1 LIETN
6 WGGTIVEAWSTPEGL
21 NSCDIA
27 PNDDNPPNANSYLFN
42 AMINPLLKN
51 TIYGALWYQGE
62 ANAGWNRDQYG
73 CTFTRMINDWRNL
86 WNQHS
91 GSNPNFPFGFVQL
104 ATIQPNDYYIGTPM
118 VRYYQTNGYGFV
130 PNEVMENVFM
140 AVSLDTFD
148 SVNGIHPTNKQIPSQ
163 RLAFAGLNVAYGLTD
178 YPTNGPFPSLIDS
191 VQLSGG
197 IQVDITYDQTFSW
210 NSKETEGFYICTEPD
225 ANTCNS
231 EGAGRWTKIPANS
244 VTALDQSLTM
254 IVDGKATALAY
265 LWETTPVIGTEALP
279 IYADDEFRLP
289 GAPWWT
295 PLNF

>member
-1 LIETN
+1 MIETN

-51 TIYGALWYQGE
+51 TIYGALWYQGNTAESTIFALTDYLCITGE

-73 CTFTRMINDWRNL
+73 CTFTTMINDWRKL

-130 PNEVMENVFM
+130 PNEVME
-140 AVSLDTFD
+140 VS
-148 SVNGIHPTNKQIPSQ
+148 NHP
-163 RLAFAGLNVAYGLTD
+163 
-178 YPTNGPFPSLIDS
+178 
-191 VQLSGG
+191 
-197 IQVDITYDQTFSW
+197 
-210 NSKETEGFYICTEPD
+210 
-225 ANTCNS
+225 
-231 EGAGRWTKIPANS
+231 
-244 VTALDQSLTM
+244 
-254 IVDGKATALAY
+254 
-265 LWETTPVIGTEALP
+265 
-279 IYADDEFRLP
+279 
-289 GAPWWT
+289 
-295 PLNF
+295 